1 MGNHLSLAAVTSTL
15 QTILQRVIPS
25 DISDCQVKAIRP
37 EKASEGAVQAPAINL
52 YLYQVNPNPNRGNE
66 DLATRVDGKL
76 VRTPRVAL
84 DLYYMLSFYGD
95 ETELVPQRLLGSVV
109 SYLHANPYLDRR
121 SVERTL
127 KGRAFLKESDLVDSL
142 KEMNLTLMTMN
153 LEEFSRVWSGF
164 FPHVPYTLSL
174 IYKVSVVMIESSQKP
189 LPIKR
194 VEEVNIDTT
203 TDMSRPSEPKE
214 TD

>member
-1 MGNHLSLAAVTSTL
+1 VGNYLSLAAVTSTL
-15 QTILQRVIPS
+15 QTIMQRVVPT
-25 DISDCQVKAIRP
+25 DISDCQVRAIRP
-37 EKASEGAVQAPAINL
+37 EKASEGAVQAPSINL
-52 YLYQVNPNPNRGNE
+52 YLYQVNPNPNRSNE
-66 DLATRVDGKL
+66 DLATRSNGKL

-84 DLYYMLSFYGD
+84 DLYYMVSFYGD

-127 KGRAFLKESDLVDSL
+127 RGRAFLKDSDLIDSL
-142 KEMNLTLMTMN
+142 QEMNLTLMTMN

-174 IYKVSVVMIESSQKP
+174 IYKVSVVMIESSEKP
-189 LPIKR
+189 PGVKR
-194 VEEVNIDTT
+194 VEEVHLNTSIIKQPD
-203 TDMSRPSEPKE
+203 EPE
-214 TD
+214 EE